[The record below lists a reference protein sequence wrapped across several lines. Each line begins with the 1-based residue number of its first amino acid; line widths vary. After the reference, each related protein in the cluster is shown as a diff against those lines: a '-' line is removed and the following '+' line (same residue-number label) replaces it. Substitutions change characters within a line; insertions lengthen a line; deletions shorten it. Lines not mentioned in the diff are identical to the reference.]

1 MTLDY
6 KAIKAKFSCID
17 VARDMFGLKL
27 TQASRDEW
35 RGPSPAP
42 GPHKTDNAF
51 SVSRSLW
58 HDFSAGVGGD
68 VLSLV
73 AWLKFED
80 IKNVKAAAKFLA
92 GDDNF
97 DSGYWQK
104 YTQQRDKLKHDT
116 IEFHCFLTKS
126 AQVPDEELDEAQ
138 REIKQTATQT
148 LDYLHSRRIN
158 DKTIE
163 RFLIGI
169 RKQRIYIDGS
179 WVEEHRLTC
188 PYLDKNGEPVY
199 MVSRQLPWTAHEGSP
214 KYHKLCL
221 KDPNN
226 VFLRNSIFG
235 LNTIPIKDSECKIL
249 TMGEGTFDGLS
260 LAQEGYPTAFAIGG
274 DYGKDNIP
282 TLIREARRFR
292 RIVTCFDIDKEK
304 ESGQTFTCKI
314 GRLFLKERLFFSCVD
329 SYGEGH
335 KDVSDYY
342 AAGGD
347 LHELVNNA
355 VNGYVFMARRAFW
368 ENQRAGLLSEGTPFH
383 ELSPN
388 EQARRLNEVKQFVF
402 SLKGF
407 LEDSLFSEV
416 ITALKEYYPPEKIDR
431 FAQGPTAHELLCLK
445 RDSFLDGRSLFYVGS
460 IKHGEYWQ
468 FNKER
473 GCWYRMTD
481 ADLQSELSEFF
492 KHSLDNKTV
501 AQLSMMIRLMVTR
514 QDMPK
519 FNRARVQVFTN
530 GTLELDT
537 GTLRENRPE
546 DFMTW
551 THSFAYEPSATCPT
565 YDAFLP
571 QVACDQQS
579 RIDFLDDIMGYAFY
593 EDCRLEKMFV
603 LIGDGQNG
611 KGTYLKVL
619 EALFKSD
626 NDSGGF
632 SQSVTN
638 IQPKDFESPTQRI
651 LLEGSMLNIA
661 HDIDP
666 RLKDC
671 ASYLKSITS
680 GDTIDGNFKFC
691 DSHSFRPRTKIVCSS
706 NHMLKVN
713 DDSYGMKR
721 RLMFCKFAACFKE
734 NADVHLL
741 DKLLDEL
748 PGIFNRAFRTYK
760 GLLEREAIRP
770 SIDQAEFLEEFT
782 EIANPVAAFWHEYGE
797 GYLER
802 REVSK
807 SKVFDDFR
815 EFCERNSLY
824 AGAENRFH
832 TSLKKFLKEAGVN
845 ATETRHR
852 EQDNR
857 PYYYV
862 FTAQPVKSEAE
873 GLFDAIENGTE
884 PVELSDNDA

>member
-6 KAIKAKFSCID
+6 KAIKEKFSCID
-17 VARDMFGLKL
+17 IARDMFKLKL
-27 TQASRDEW
+27 TQNDCDEW
-35 RGPSPAP
+35 RGPSPTP

-73 AWLKFED
+73 AWLKFGDPKERIYD
-80 IKNVKAAAKFLA
+80 AAKFLA

-104 YTQQRDKLKHDT
+104 YTAQRDNLQSMVEAAHAD
-116 IEFHCFLTKS
+116 LLN
-126 AQVPDEELDEAQ
+126 DE
-138 REIKQTATQT
+138 RT
-148 LDYLHSRRIN
+148 LEYLHSRRIN

-163 RFLIGI
+163 RFKLGVALE
-169 RKQRIYIDGS
+169 
-179 WVEEHRLTC
+179 WVSANNSPVQEARLTC
-188 PYLDKNGEPVY
+188 PYLDKAGQPVY
-199 MVSRQLPWTAHEGSP
+199 SATRQLPWTAHEGSP
-214 KYHKLCL
+214 KYHKLSL
-221 KDPNN
+221 KGDNSI
-226 VFLRNSIFG
+226 FLRNTVFG
-235 LNTIPIKDSECKIL
+235 LNTLPLKDPECDTL
-249 TMGEGTFDGLS
+249 TVGEGMFDGLS
-260 LAQEGYPTAFAIGG
+260 LAQEKYPIAFSIGG
-274 DYGKDNIP
+274 YYGKDNIP

-292 RIVTCFDIDKEK
+292 RLITCFDSDTA
-304 ESGQTFTCKI
+304 GQGFTCRM
-314 GRLFLKERLFFSCVD
+314 GRLFLKEKLFFSCVD

-347 LHELVNNA
+347 LHELLNKA
-355 VNGYVFMARRAFW
+355 INGYMFMARRTFW
-368 ENQRAGLLSEGTPFH
+368 ENTGVRRLSEDSPFH

-468 FNKER
+468 FNKKR

-666 RLKDC
+666 KLKDC

-680 GDTIDGNFKFC
+680 GDTIDGNRKFC

-741 DKLLDEL
+741 HKLLTEL
-748 PGIFNRAFRTYK
+748 PGIFNRAFRAYK
-760 GLLEREAIRP
+760 ALLEREAIRP

-782 EIANPVAAFWHEYGE
+782 EIANPVAAFWHEHGE

-807 SKVFDDFR
+807 SKVFDDFKT
-815 EFCERNSLY
+815 FCERNSLY